1 MATQLPAVITECDEY
16 ETLTE
21 EERGAFL
28 QRLESA
34 LEFGESLADGTRRKG
49 FPDFFQFVEDL
60 EQDASHLQ
68 EFSLPWGGTLCRW
81 LVHHSWTFYT
91 TPADMRGC
99 LTTQMLQLINAGEP
113 STDAPLASTDQWLR
127 ELGEGVASA
136 ANAVLHAT
144 DYGSA
149 IAHHIAL
156 DILLGRVLSACYRLR
171 LNGLVPR

>member
-1 MATQLPAVITECDEY
+1 VTTQLPTVIIECDEY

-21 EERGAFL
+21 EERAAFV

-34 LEFGESLADGTRRKG
+34 LELGESLADGARRKG
-49 FPDFFQFVEDL
+49 YPDFFQFVEDL

-68 EFSLPWGGTLCRW
+68 EFTLPWGGNLSRW
-81 LVHHSWTFYT
+81 LVHHSWTFHT

-99 LTTQMLQLINAGEP
+99 LTAQMLHLIDAGEP

-136 ANAVLHAT
+136 ANAVLNAT
-144 DYGSA
+144 EYGSA
-149 IAHHIAL
+149 MAHHIAL

>member
-1 MATQLPAVITECDEY
+1 MATQLPTVIVECDEY

-21 EERGAFL
+21 EERAAFL

-34 LEFGESLADGTRRKG
+34 LKLGQSLAEGVLRKEN
-49 FPDFFQFVEDL
+49 PDFFQFVEEL

-68 EFSLPWGGTLCRW
+68 EFSLPWGGTLSRW

-99 LTTQMLQLINAGEP
+99 LTAQMLHLINAGEP
-113 STDAPLASTDQWLR
+113 SIDAPLASTDQWLR

-136 ANAVLHAT
+136 ANAVLKAT
-144 DYGSA
+144 EYGSA
-149 IAHHIAL
+149 MAHHIAL